1 MVSVEPVPLILS
13 LGRQREVD
21 FCYFETEPGLQSEF
35 SDSQGYTK
43 KPCLRGEKSFCLGQ
57 ETKGMKCGTFTTKWR
72 AVPVSCISKKF
83 LENISFLVS
92 TYFPK

>member
-35 SDSQGYTK
+35 SDSQGPQRNHVWK
-43 KPCLRGEKSFCLGQ
+43 NKQ
-57 ETKGMKCGTFTTKWR
+57 
-72 AVPVSCISKKF
+72 
-83 LENISFLVS
+83 
-92 TYFPK
+92 